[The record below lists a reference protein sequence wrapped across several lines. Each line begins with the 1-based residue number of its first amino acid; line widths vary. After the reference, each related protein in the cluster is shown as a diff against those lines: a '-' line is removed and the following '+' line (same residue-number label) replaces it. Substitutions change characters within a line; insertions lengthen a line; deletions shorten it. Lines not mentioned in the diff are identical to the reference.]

1 MDDDTGILTS
11 SVMNIKNHYLVFFE
25 DQFVQQFHDV
35 GDALHDIAERCE
47 GDDPYS
53 GVSGGT
59 EIAKLII
66 EVCEGY
72 LEQHSLPDTL

>member
-1 MDDDTGILTS
+1 
-11 SVMNIKNHYLVFFE
+11 
-25 DQFVQQFHDV
+25 
-35 GDALHDIAERCE
+35 
-47 GDDPYS
+47 
-53 GVSGGT
+53 VSGGT

>member
-11 SVMNIKNHYLVFFE
+11 SVMNVKNDYLVFVE

-35 GDALHDIAERCE
+35 GDALHDIVERRE
-47 GDDPYS
+47 GDDLYS